1 MGLIFGELL
10 KHRKLVAF
18 LKAAQADAH
27 CPRLRGYDYNRRM
40 GPKCCGYG
48 GDAIADARSVLAY
61 ADTLPATHPGKT
73 VRHMCCPLFMHHRYE
88 SDPCRLEN
96 VHGIQERGSHD
107 SENIRNSMG
116 MHRFDKRLTWR
127 HARHILSS
135 TWGVEI
141 KHIRPVDLGIGPQLL
156 IEWFQLQ

>member
-1 MGLIFGELL
+1 MPIVPVSGVTITTGEW
-10 KHRKLVAF
+10 AQN
-18 LKAAQADAH
+18 AAAMAVT
-27 CPRLRGYDYNRRM
+27 
-40 GPKCCGYG
+40 
-48 GDAIADARSVLAY
+48 AIADARSVLAY

-73 VRHMCCPLFMHHRYE
+73 VRHMCCPLFMHHGYE
-88 SDPCRLEN
+88 SDPGRLEN

-135 TWGVEI
+135 TRGVKI

-156 IEWFQLQ
+156 IV